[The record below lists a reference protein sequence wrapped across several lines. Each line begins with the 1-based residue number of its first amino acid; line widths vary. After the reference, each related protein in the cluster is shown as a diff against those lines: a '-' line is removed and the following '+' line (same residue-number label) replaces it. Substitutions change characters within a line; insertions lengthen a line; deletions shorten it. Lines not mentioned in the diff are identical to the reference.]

1 MARALSVK
9 VPTALVISQVEAKI
23 AEIKTEVANYPAK
36 KRQYEIDKIAYS
48 KALLEAVK
56 TALVENASMIGEGY
70 DSPIRLSINYSGNAI
85 VEFDSK
91 ALAFPEPPVR
101 PEEPNGYIYPRGNGR
116 TTPLETLEKTLKV
129 LKMTEQTEVNASTYS
144 SVMDLL

>member
-23 AEIKTEVANYPAK
+23 AEIKTAIANYPAA
-36 KRQYEIDKIAYS
+36 KRQYEIDKAVHRKTI
-48 KALLEAVK
+48 LEAVK
-56 TALVENASMIGEGY
+56 TSLVENASMIGENY
-70 DSPIRLSINYSGNAI
+70 DSPIRLHIGYTGNVVA
-85 VEFDSK
+85 EFDSK
-91 ALAFPEPPVR
+91 ALGFPDEPVAPQ
-101 PEEPNGYIYPRGNGR
+101 EPNGYIYPRGGGR